1 MAELPLRRRP
11 LSELSPREKLA
22 LALVDEVGEVL
33 SDFGIEDDL
42 GEDVL
47 DKLDNR
53 IFWKLVEAKS

>member
-11 LSELSPREKLA
+11 LSELSPREKLT

-42 GEDVL
+42 GEDFL
-47 DKLDNR
+47 DELANR

>member
-11 LSELSPREKLA
+11 LSELSPREKLV